1 MSASNNKPVMK
12 EDPSSTGQQNKLP
25 AFVWHENGQCYGSIA
40 RRMRQFEREGSSN
53 AYALW
58 SEWVVPEAD
67 E

>member
-1 MSASNNKPVMK
+1 MSASNNKPVMN
-12 EDPSSTGQQNKLP
+12 EEPSTEQQNKLP
-25 AFVWHENGQCYGSIA
+25 TFVCHENGQCYGSIA

-67 E
+67 